1 MSALENVCIG
11 EIDSLVAQR
20 SVLMHPFYRSWA
32 QGGLHQDAL
41 ADYATQYYHHV
52 AAFPT
57 YLSALHA
64 HTEDADTRG
73 SILANLIDEEAGNP
87 NHPELWLR
95 FAEGLGVKRETVHRA
110 ELWPET
116 KNLILTFR
124 SACRDRST
132 AEGLA
137 ALYAYESQIPAVA
150 ESKIVGLRNYYG
162 IDSPDALAYFTVHIE
177 ADRVHAEAERH
188 LLSSQVNEA
197 NASSVV
203 QSVTEI
209 LDALWEML
217 SGVCRRHAIAC

>member
-1 MSALENVCIG
+1 MSALENACIG
-11 EIDSLVAQR
+11 EIDALVAQR
-20 SVLMHPFYRSWA
+20 GLLLHPFYRCWV

-64 HTEDADTRG
+64 HTEDADTRRG
-73 SILANLIDEEAGNP
+73 ILVNLIDEEAGNP

-95 FAEGLGVKRETVHRA
+95 FAEGLGVKRETVYRA
-110 ELWPET
+110 EPWPET

-150 ESKIVGLRNYYG
+150 ESKIAGLRNYYG

-177 ADRVHAEAERH
+177 ADRVHAEAERI
-188 LLSSQVNEA
+188 LLSSHVNET
-197 NASSVV
+197 NALGVMRSVR
-203 QSVTEI
+203 EI

-217 SGVCRRHAIAC
+217 SGVCRRHPAAS

>member
-1 MSALENVCIG
+1 MSTLENACIG

-20 SVLMHPFYRSWA
+20 GLLLHPFYQCWV
-32 QGGLHQDAL
+32 QGGLSQDAL

-64 HTEDADTRG
+64 HTEDADTRRG
-73 SILANLIDEEAGNP
+73 ILANLIDEEAGNP

-95 FAEGLGVKRETVHRA
+95 FAEGLGVKRERVHRA
-110 ELWPET
+110 ELAPET

-150 ESKIVGLRNYYG
+150 ESKIAGLRNYYG
-162 IDSPDALAYFTVHIE
+162 IDSPDALAYFNVHIE
-177 ADRVHAEAERH
+177 ADRVHAEVERH
-188 LLSSQVNEA
+188 LLSSHVNEK
-197 NASSVV
+197 NTPSVM
-203 QSVTEI
+203 QSVREI

-217 SGVCRRHAIAC
+217 SGVCRRHAVAC

>member
-1 MSALENVCIG
+1 M
-11 EIDSLVAQR
+11 
-20 SVLMHPFYRSWA
+20 
-32 QGGLHQDAL
+32 
-41 ADYATQYYHHV
+41 
-52 AAFPT
+52 
-57 YLSALHA
+57 
-64 HTEDADTRG
+64 
-73 SILANLIDEEAGNP
+73 
-87 NHPELWLR
+87 
-95 FAEGLGVKRETVHRA
+95 GVKRETVHLA

-150 ESKIVGLRNYYG
+150 ESKIAGLRNYYG

-177 ADRVHAEAERH
+177 ADRVHAAVERR
-188 LLSSQVNEA
+188 LLSSHVNET
-197 NASSVV
+197 NPPSVV

-217 SGVCRRHAIAC
+217 TSLCRRHAVAC

>member
-1 MSALENVCIG
+1 MKG
-11 EIDSLVAQR
+11 E
-20 SVLMHPFYRSWA
+20 
-32 QGGLHQDAL
+32 LHQDAL
-41 ADYATQYYHHV
+41 ADYATQYCHHV

-64 HTEDADTRG
+64 HTEDADTRRG
-73 SILANLIDEEAGNP
+73 ILMNLIDEEAGNP

-95 FAEGLGVKRETVHRA
+95 FAEGLGVKRETVYRA
-110 ELWPET
+110 EPWPET

-150 ESKIVGLRNYYG
+150 ESKIAGLRNYYG

-177 ADRVHAEAERH
+177 ADRVHAEAERI
-188 LLSSQVNEA
+188 LLSSHVNET
-197 NASSVV
+197 NALGVMRSVR
-203 QSVTEI
+203 EI

-217 SGVCRRHAIAC
+217 SGVCRRHAVAC